1 MMRFVREFAR
11 RLPRPGDSAGSSAA
25 VGAAVPSLGSAWA
38 LLAAVRRGVKL
49 QAAADRVIRACA
61 LPGETPTWV
70 AREGG
75 RIEREYGLLYARVRK
90 LIVGPD
96 LLALHRRAGDLLNY
110 HVEMLDAALN
120 LAFPKYRN
128 PRLEAR
134 RVRLDGLGPPAQDL
148 RAVGSQL
155 SHRLRS

>member
-1 MMRFVREFAR
+1 
-11 RLPRPGDSAGSSAA
+11 
-25 VGAAVPSLGSAWA
+25 LGSAWG
-38 LLAAVRRGVKL
+38 LLAAVRRGVEL

-90 LIVGPD
+90 LVVGPD
-96 LLALHRRAGDLLNY
+96 LFALHRRAGDLLNY

-134 RVRLDGLGPPAQDL
+134 RVRLDGLGPPAEDL
-148 RAVGSQL
+148 RAVGSEL
-155 SHRLRS
+155 RHRLHS